1 MDNSAME
8 LAAVRT
14 QESEI
19 VAGLLAR
26 LHALAPMVAAQ
37 RTTMETE
44 RRLPTALFSALGE
57 AGLFRLW
64 LPRALG
70 GPELSPFGFQRL
82 VEAAAMLDGSVGWV
96 VGNAAGSSRIAG
108 YLAREAAEALFGD
121 PHALMVTATGTVGQ
135 AVPVE
140 GGWRVT
146 GRWPF
151 GSGIH
156 GATSASGLC
165 AIEAPCKD
173 DAPRMI
179 MCCVPISAVRIVD
192 TWQVSGLRG
201 TGSCDWILQDAFVPE
216 AFAFGFPEHRPTQ
229 QGAVY
234 RMPVISSFGWSVSVV
249 PLGIARAALNEFVL
263 IARDKVRVGTTQR
276 LQEREVIQ
284 TELGRADAM
293 LRSARALL
301 VEAMLELV
309 AAVDGDETEL
319 LVLRAT
325 LRQAAAHAAETA
337 LRIATMLE
345 GMAGTAA
352 IRETSQLPRRLR
364 DLRASVQHVAMSPN
378 YFAVAGRLLMGM
390 DAGTSRV

>member
-1 MDNSAME
+1 
-8 LAAVRT
+8 
-14 QESEI
+14 
-19 VAGLLAR
+19 
-26 LHALAPMVAAQ
+26 
-37 RTTMETE
+37 
-44 RRLPTALFSALGE
+44 
-57 AGLFRLW
+57 
-64 LPRALG
+64 
-70 GPELSPFGFQRL
+70 
-82 VEAAAMLDGSVGWV
+82 
-96 VGNAAGSSRIAG
+96 
-108 YLAREAAEALFGD
+108 
-121 PHALMVTATGTVGQ
+121 
-135 AVPVE
+135 
-140 GGWRVT
+140 
-146 GRWPF
+146 
-151 GSGIH
+151 
-156 GATSASGLC
+156 
-165 AIEAPCKD
+165 
-173 DAPRMI
+173 
-179 MCCVPISAVRIVD
+179 
-192 TWQVSGLRG
+192 
-201 TGSCDWILQDAFVPE
+201 
-216 AFAFGFPEHRPTQ
+216 
-229 QGAVY
+229 
-234 RMPVISSFGWSVSVV
+234 VV

-309 AAVDGDETEL
+309 AAVDGGETDL